1 MVQTQQQVWR
11 FGWMYAIMGVIA
23 VIGGVYSVNTRIK
36 GMMPYFLTL
45 DETPFADSQEQTRLQ
60 ELADLQKLD
69 SDSDTLSDFDEQ
81 YVYYTSSYLA
91 DTDSDGV
98 ADNVEVSSST
108 DPTCAEGQI
117 CNQIR
122 ALTDTANTAS
132 VDTTA
137 AGSEL
142 DVLSGDEITPE
153 AVKAE
158 LEKMG
163 IPQSSFA
170 NVSDKDLMD
179 VYKSVAS
186 QYPTQATGDTSLT
199 YDPNEDVSVDE
210 ISANQV
216 PDDTDLTYDTSEA
229 PDGSFAGFTSVED
242 FKQLDVSQVR
252 SLLLQSGVS
261 GEELDTLGDEDLM
274 ALYTKVLEEQLTPA
288 EVQQ

>member
-1 MVQTQQQVWR
+1 MVQNQQQVWR
-11 FGWMYAIMGVIA
+11 FGWMYAVMGLIA

-69 SDSDTLSDFDEQ
+69 SDGDTLSDFDEQ

-108 DPTCAEGQI
+108 DPACAEGQI

-122 ALTDTANTAS
+122 ALTDSATTAA

-142 DVLSGDEITPE
+142 DILSEDEITPE

-170 NVSDKDLMD
+170 NVNDEDLID
-179 VYKSVAS
+179 VYKSVVN
-186 QYPTQATGDTSLT
+186 QYPTQTTGDTSLT
-199 YDPNEDVSVDE
+199 YDPNEDVSVDAV
-210 ISANQV
+210 SANQV

-252 SLLLQSGVS
+252 SLLLQSGVP
-261 GEELDTLGDEDLM
+261 GEDLDKLGDEDLM
-274 ALYTKVLEEQLTPA
+274 ALYAKVLEEQLTPV

>member
-1 MVQTQQQVWR
+1 MVQNQQQVWR

-23 VIGGVYSVNTRIK
+23 VVGGVYSVNARIK

-45 DETPFADSQEQTRLQ
+45 DETPFADTQEQTRLQ

-69 SDSDTLSDFDEQ
+69 SDGDTLSDFDEQ
-81 YVYYTSSYLA
+81 YVYYTSAYLA
-91 DTDSDGV
+91 DTDSDGI
-98 ADNVEVSSST
+98 ADNVEVDSAT
-108 DPTCAEGQI
+108 DPTCGEGKE

-122 ALTDTANTAS
+122 ALTDSATTAAT
-132 VDTTA
+132 DTTA

-142 DVLSGDEITPE
+142 DILSEEEMTPE
-153 AVKAE
+153 NVKAE

-163 IPQSSFA
+163 ISQSSFA
-170 NVSDKDLMD
+170 NVSDKDLVD
-179 VYKSVAS
+179 VYKSVVN
-186 QYPTQATGDTSLT
+186 QYPTQGSADTSLT
-199 YDPNEDVSVDE
+199 YNPNEDVSVDE
-210 ISANQV
+210 VSANQV
-216 PDDTDLTYDTSEA
+216 PDDTDLTYNTSQA

-261 GEELDTLGDEDLM
+261 GEDLDKLGDEDLM

>member
-1 MVQTQQQVWR
+1 MVQTQQHVWR
-11 FGWMYAIMGVIA
+11 FGWMYAVMGVIA
-23 VIGGVYSVNTRIK
+23 VIGGIYSVNARIK

-45 DETPFADSQEQTRLQ
+45 DETPFADTQEQTRLQ
-60 ELADLQKLD
+60 ELANLQKLD

-98 ADNVEVSSST
+98 ADNVEVDSST

-122 ALTDTANTAS
+122 ALTDTANTAA

-142 DVLSGDEITPE
+142 DILSEDEITPE

-170 NVSDKDLMD
+170 NVSDEDLMD
-179 VYKSVAS
+179 VYKSVVN

-199 YDPNEDVSVDE
+199 YNPNEDVSIDE
-210 ISANQV
+210 VSANQV
-216 PDDTDLTYDTSEA
+216 PDDTDLTYNTDQA

-261 GEELDTLGDEDLM
+261 GEDLDALGDEDLM